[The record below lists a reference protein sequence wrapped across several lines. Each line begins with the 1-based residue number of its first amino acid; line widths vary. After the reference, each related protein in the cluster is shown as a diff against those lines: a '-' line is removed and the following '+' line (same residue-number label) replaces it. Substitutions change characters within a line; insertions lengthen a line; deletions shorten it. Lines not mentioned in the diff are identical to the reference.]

1 MQGGKLFL
9 ISGWTTSQLRYL
21 IPNLPSQTIL
31 VDQSQM
37 ANFLDNIFFIF
48 QRLSWLSLLDILLV
62 TLIFFVLLY
71 SLRDTQAM
79 VLLRGVIFL
88 VVALV
93 LLTTLVE
100 LPAFSWLIKNALPAL
115 LLSIPVIFAPEIR
128 RALERLGRAGTFSP
142 TARQTPYA
150 DADMQQVIGA
160 VVEASARLSARQHGA
175 LIVIQRMDSL
185 EQYVET
191 GVKMGAKVTPE
202 LLLQIFYPDTPLHDG
217 AVIIADGH
225 IVAAACVLPLSASGI
240 LNRSPERQMGLR
252 HRAAL
257 GISEVSDAVAIVI
270 SEQSGSISIAHAGRM
285 IRRIDPSRLENILVA
300 FFRPD
305 TTTPQRI
312 WLQRFFPY
320 LFERKDK

>member
-1 MQGGKLFL
+1 
-9 ISGWTTSQLRYL
+9 
-21 IPNLPSQTIL
+21 
-31 VDQSQM
+31 M

-48 QRLSWLSLLDILLV
+48 QRLNWLSLLDILLV
-62 TLIFFVLLY
+62 TLIFFILLY

-100 LPAFSWLIKNALPAL
+100 LPAFSWLIQNALPAL
-115 LLSIPVIFAPEIR
+115 LLAIPVIFAPEIR
-128 RALERLGRAGTFSP
+128 RALERLGRAGTFAPAASQ
-142 TARQTPYA
+142 ASYQE
-150 DADMQQVIGA
+150 MQKVISA

-175 LIVIQRMDSL
+175 LVVIQRMDNL
-185 EQYVET
+185 QQYIES
-191 GVKMGAKVTPE
+191 GVKMLAEVTPE

-217 AVIIADGH
+217 AVIIADSR

-257 GISEVSDAVAIVI
+257 GVSEVSDAISIVI

-285 IRRIDPSRLENILVA
+285 IRRIDPDRLENILVA

-305 TTTPQRI
+305 ATTPQRI

-320 LFERKDK
+320 LFQRKDE